1 MAAAVHIG
9 RSAQAGGGNNSS
21 GGGVP
26 TMTAAQAYAA
36 RWDLSPNPT
45 PRPIPIIPR
54 QATAEQPYP
63 NLSVRPLTSQC
74 SLPNSVTV
82 CPANDGTNNGTA
94 ASVAS
99 LGSATDQLA
108 TRAPSGQRASVSFE
122 RPKEGGGGGGG
133 DAHVGTGFPCGQP
146 NNYLV
151 SRA

>member
-1 MAAAVHIG
+1 
-9 RSAQAGGGNNSS
+9 
-21 GGGVP
+21 
-26 TMTAAQAYAA
+26 MTAAQAYAA

-82 CPANDGTNNGTA
+82 CPNAAEGTNNGTA
-94 ASVAS
+94 ASMAS
-99 LGSATDQLA
+99 LGSAQDQLTAAA
-108 TRAPSGQRASVSFE
+108 TGRAPSGQRASVSFE
-122 RPKEGGGGGGG
+122 RPKEGGGDGEG
-133 DAHVGTGFPCGQP
+133 HVPTFPCSQP
-146 NNYLV
+146 NAYLV